1 MTTSRRKTEEKEQ
14 GGRNP
19 TQPDQRRGT
28 QVEGVALTLEKG
40 GSRVEQ
46 SKLKPTASAGRRE
59 TARRLK
65 ANPTNVGKAMSRM
78 WTEQEHRLYQRQVTK
93 HADYAHHQTPEA
105 RGTAAPLWPANKN
118 PTKNQG
124 NNHRSGATEVGQ
136 LRKKPQVS
144 RASSQHGKR
153 EGRTQGKAQEKPGAR
168 TIQPPE
174 MGVEEE
180 AKASGMCD
188 RASEETKTRSHRGAT
203 NAWPKTTPTPE
214 KGDGPSDTGRGWRT
228 TKGSRNRHHS
238 PQTLETP

>member
-19 TQPDQRRGT
+19 TQPGQRRGT
-28 QVEGVALTLEKG
+28 QVEGVAPTLEKG
-40 GSRVEQ
+40 GSRAEQ
-46 SKLKPTASAGRRE
+46 SKLKPTAATGGRE
-59 TARRLK
+59 TARL
-65 ANPTNVGKAMSRM
+65 

-168 TIQPPE
+168 TMQLPE

-188 RASEETKTRSHRGAT
+188 RASEETKTRSRRGAT
-203 NAWPKTTPTPE
+203 NE
-214 KGDGPSDTGRGWRT
+214 
-228 TKGSRNRHHS
+228 
-238 PQTLETP
+238 